1 MISWCNFFLT
11 PKSFWFTIKIHPKR
25 FGYKI
30 ENMPVTIKD
39 IAKKVGRSVTTVS
52 RALHDYNDVS
62 PETKEAVRQA
72 AAEMGYTPSSFALRL
87 QKQKTD
93 TIGLVLPTYGPRFS
107 DPFFSEFLAGVGNK
121 AGIQGYD
128 ILVSTCPPG
137 DEELLRY
144 QSSVQGRR
152 VDGFIVVRTRLK
164 DHRIEYLCQADFPFV
179 AFGRTEGPCEFS
191 YVDEDSEYGM
201 HLIVEH
207 LAKSGRQRIGYIAA
221 PDDLMFTY
229 YRNKGFLEGLEQH
242 NIPIDKQL
250 ITTGDLTQRGGY
262 AQANILLN
270 LSPIPDAIVASNDL
284 MALGAISAA
293 QEKGLIIGTDL
304 AVTGF
309 DDTPM
314 AEHSHPP
321 LTTVHQPVYKIGGM
335 VTDMLIRRIQNETLE
350 KEKIILK
357 PSLMIR

>member
-1 MISWCNFFLT
+1 
-11 PKSFWFTIKIHPKR
+11 
-25 FGYKI
+25 
-30 ENMPVTIKD
+30 MPVTIKD
-39 IAKKVGRSVTTVS
+39 IARKVGRSVTTVS
-52 RALHDYNDVS
+52 RALHDYDDVS
-62 PETKEAVRQA
+62 SETKEMVRKA
-72 AAEMGYTPSSFALRL
+72 AAEMGYTPSSFAQRL

-121 AGIQGYD
+121 ASSLGYD

-137 DEELLRY
+137 DEELIRY

-152 VDGFIVVRTRLK
+152 VDGFIILRTRRQ
-164 DHRIEYLCQADFPFV
+164 DSRIEYLCQTDFPFV
-179 AFGRTEGPCEFS
+179 AFGRTEGPCNYPF
-191 YVDEDSEYGM
+191 VDEDSEHGM

-207 LAKSGRQRIGYIAA
+207 LAKSGYRRIGYIAA
-221 PDDLMFTY
+221 PDNLMFTH
-229 YRNKGFLEGLEQH
+229 YRKKGFIKGLEQFD
-242 NIPIDKQL
+242 IPIDDEL

-270 LSPIPDAIVASNDL
+270 LSPCPDAIVASNDL

-293 QEKGLIIGTDL
+293 QEKGLIVGNDI
-304 AVTGF
+304 AITGF

-321 LTTVHQPVYKIGGM
+321 LTTIHQPVYKIGGM
-335 VTDMLIRRIQNETLE
+335 VTDMLIRRIQAKPLE
-350 KEKIILK
+350 QEKIILK
-357 PSLMIR
+357 PSLVIRQSCGGKR

>member
-1 MISWCNFFLT
+1 
-11 PKSFWFTIKIHPKR
+11 
-25 FGYKI
+25 
-30 ENMPVTIKD
+30 MPVTIKD
-39 IAKKVGRSVTTVS
+39 IAKRVGRSVTTVS
-52 RALHDYNDVS
+52 RAMHDYDDVS
-62 PETKEAVRQA
+62 PETKEMVRQA
-72 AAEMGYTPSSFALRL
+72 AAEMGYTPSSFAQRL
-87 QKQKTD
+87 QKQKSD

-121 AGIQGYD
+121 AGSQSYD

-152 VDGFIVVRTRLK
+152 VDGFIVLRTRRQ
-164 DHRIEYLCQADFPFV
+164 DSRIEYLCQANFPFV
-179 AFGRTEGPCEFS
+179 AFGRTEGQCEFPF
-191 YVDEDSEYGM
+191 VDEDSEYGM

-207 LAKSGRQRIGYIAA
+207 LAKLGRQRIGFIAA
-221 PDDLMFTY
+221 PEDLMFTF
-229 YRNKGFLEGLEQH
+229 YRNKGFLESLEAYS
-242 NIPIDKQL
+242 IPIDENL

-262 AQANILLN
+262 AQAKNLLS
-270 LSPIPDAIVASNDL
+270 LSPLPDAIVASNDL

-293 QEKGLIIGTDL
+293 QEKGLIIGKDI
-304 AVTGF
+304 AITGF

-335 VTDMLIRRIQNETLE
+335 VTDMLIQRIQGETLE
-350 KEKIILK
+350 NENVILK
-357 PSLMIR
+357 PSLMIRQSCGCVSMIV